1 VLGGINQLVEVA
13 SQHVVAHRSQPQT
26 STSKRVNHY
35 HHRAS
40 GYRERVESIIH
51 AQSHE
56 QELEPSPKQ
65 PNRHSQASIT
75 IDYPDLQD
83 QTCPVSKSTTH
94 TFNMAAPTMVFQELS
109 EHLQKVDEDPTTQLD
124 TDLLERCELST
135 NTPEYRGQI
144 WKETRPLFLQIAA
157 LLPKLQQDPSSLT
170 HFIVKLA
177 EPYRF
182 EDIKDIDF
190 EIGLDLKA
198 TAFHSLIL
206 TLLGKAA
213 TSSTDV
219 QTLANRPTVI
229 SAIVRLWLCTQDA
242 GVATQAEDL
251 ITSLLEVSKNEPVS
265 MDGKSSL
272 HTYGTGPMWRRLF
285 SDQDISSLY
294 YHYTSLKS
302 LPSPAQPILNK
313 RDKTVSQ
320 ARLLSWL
327 PRVAAMNWDAVTSS
341 YGLDVE
347 REVGLKEEQGLL
359 HYAALK
365 MVNIEDDMLMH
376 MTLLSFFSILI
387 TTVKTK
393 PHLSH
398 YDSSLA
404 LDFLKEEGI
413 HKGIVDF
420 HTSDNPSID
429 HSFLSSRTAQYI
441 SDYATHYPENF
452 ENSEEM
458 PVIRTYVHRNIR
470 KCEAND
476 LSIIASM
483 PRSTLIPRSGS
494 GLAWSECVILDMPIT
509 RTNQDALKTLAT
521 IFHGPLKEEITF
533 PQTETIGSDTERFQ
547 QEAVYARLLTALFY
561 SKKSTMFADIT
572 THIDTIA
579 MKENALAALSLVGAL
594 ITSSWSTE
602 SLPGVSSDDPTF
614 ARLSSFPKSGV
625 DLILDPTIS
634 GGVLPSLLKP
644 ATSFSNL
651 VGGRGDAE
659 NPAYIVA
666 MAKFEVLKTLG
677 RKLEQDGGRQDVLA
691 MVRRRVGEGVWGE
704 SASAGSRIGTL
715 EM

>member
-1 VLGGINQLVEVA
+1 M
-13 SQHVVAHRSQPQT
+13 P
-26 STSKRVNHY
+26 
-35 HHRAS
+35 
-40 GYRERVESIIH
+40 
-51 AQSHE
+51 
-56 QELEPSPKQ
+56 
-65 PNRHSQASIT
+65 ASIT
-75 IDYPDLQD
+75 
-83 QTCPVSKSTTH
+83 
-94 TFNMAAPTMVFQELS
+94 VFQELS

-135 NTPEYRGQI
+135 NTPEYRAQI

-177 EPYRF
+177 EPYQF

-198 TAFHSLIL
+198 TPFHSLIL
-206 TLLGKAA
+206 ALLDKAT
-213 TSSTDV
+213 TSSTEA
-219 QTLANRPTVI
+219 QTLANRPAVI
-229 SAIVRLWLCTQDA
+229 LAIVRLWLCAQDA

-272 HTYGTGPMWRRLF
+272 HTYGTGAMWRRLF
-285 SDQDISSLY
+285 SDRDISSLY
-294 YHYTSLKS
+294 YHYTSLKPLS
-302 LPSPAQPILNK
+302 SSAQPSLSK
-313 RDKTVSQ
+313 RDKTISQ

-327 PRVAAMNWDAVTSS
+327 PRVAAMDWNAVASP

-359 HYAALK
+359 HYAALQ
-365 MVNIEDDMLMH
+365 MVNIEEDILMH
-376 MTLLSFFSILI
+376 MTLLQFFSVLI
-387 TTVKTK
+387 TTVQTK

-404 LDFLKEEGI
+404 LDFLREEGI
-413 HKGIVDF
+413 HKGIVEF
-420 HTSDNPSID
+420 HTPDNPSLD

-441 SDYATHYPENF
+441 SEYATHYPENF

-458 PVIRTYVHRNIR
+458 PVIRSYVHRNIR

-476 LSIIASM
+476 LNIIAAM
-483 PRSTLIPRSGS
+483 PRSSLIPIREGAP
-494 GLAWSECVILDMPIT
+494 AWNECVILDMPIT

-521 IFHGPLKEEITF
+521 IFHGPPKEEITF
-533 PQTETIGSDTERFQ
+533 PQTETIGTDAERFQ
-547 QEAVYARLLTALFY
+547 KEAVYARLLAALFY
-561 SKKSTMFADIT
+561 SKKPTLFADIT
-572 THIDTIA
+572 THMETIA
-579 MKENALAALSLVGAL
+579 MKENALAALTLVGAL

-602 SLPGVSSDDPTF
+602 PLPDMSPSDPTF
-614 ARLSSFPKSGV
+614 ARLNSFPKFGV
-625 DLILDPTIS
+625 DLILDPSIS

-659 NPAYIVA
+659 NAAYQVA

-691 MVRRRVGEGVWGE
+691 MVRRRVGEGIWGDGGGNV
-704 SASAGSRIGTL
+704 GSMIGTL
-715 EM
+715 ET